1 MAERITQR
9 QFYIW
14 HISKCLKWHTN
25 SLAYDWKTSKFDLN
39 PSELVIHVLENRYR
53 LFAVQRSVT
62 ILDTQWCKMLN
73 ILFMTYPCPVA
84 SPPSS
89 LPHHTW
95 DHRICSTV
103 KSGKSCVGVSI
114 AALRGELSWV
124 MQCKPSDIIPTL
136 PTCGLTWSYSDNWSM
151 SLGNGL
157 NKGGRKRR
165 GLTFRLF
172 LVGCDGAY
180 EVLGS
185 HVDLR
190 ITVLTY
196 DLQGGKVAE
205 NLVGSGVGSYPI
217 LILHHLKIK
226 SHTLSIVQTDWLKTK
241 DNSPTLSVTLK
252 RIFSWLENSNV
263 DLIER

>member
-1 MAERITQR
+1 
-9 QFYIW
+9 
-14 HISKCLKWHTN
+14 
-25 SLAYDWKTSKFDLN
+25 
-39 PSELVIHVLENRYR
+39 
-53 LFAVQRSVT
+53 
-62 ILDTQWCKMLN
+62 
-73 ILFMTYPCPVA
+73 
-84 SPPSS
+84 
-89 LPHHTW
+89 
-95 DHRICSTV
+95 
-103 KSGKSCVGVSI
+103 
-114 AALRGELSWV
+114 
-124 MQCKPSDIIPTL
+124 
-136 PTCGLTWSYSDNWSM
+136 M

-190 ITVLTY
+190 ITMLTY

-205 NLVGSGVGSYPI
+205 NLVGRGVGSYPV
-217 LILHHLKIK
+217 LILHHLRIK
-226 SHTLSIVQTDWLKTK
+226 SHTLSMGTMSPNKLVE

-252 RIFSWLENSNV
+252 RIFSWLEYSNV